1 MNIRIR
7 ELGEPYISDEKR
19 YPTTAYGKIR
29 YIIKNDLKE
38 PKLPKAQLR
47 GVGYTRKDRSQS
59 KKAKKQ
65 AKISRRRNR

>member
-1 MNIRIR
+1 MLIRIR

-29 YIIKNDLKE
+29 YIVKHDLKE
-38 PKLPKAQLR
+38 PELPKAQKR
-47 GVGYTRKDRSQS
+47 GVGYTRKNRSQP
-59 KKAKKQ
+59 KKARKQ